1 MNTYVKAALAVAMS
15 ACSMSM
21 AIAQEN
27 VIHVGLNGDIR
38 STDPGVNRDDNTD
51 AVMMHI
57 VEGLVAFGE
66 DTRIAP
72 LLASAVDISPDGLRY
87 TFTLRDGVRF
97 QNGEVL
103 TADDVL
109 WTWQRYL
116 NPKTQWRCLT
126 EFNGRGAAK
135 VVEVLAPDPK
145 TVEFRLDQANGL
157 FLAAMARTDCAGSG
171 ILHPDSLAADGS
183 WRAPIGTGP
192 FTLGTW
198 QKGQYVE
205 LERFDGYTPR
215 AEAEVDGYTGN
226 KQAFVDKVRFEVI
239 PDSAS
244 AKAAL
249 LSGGVDVL
257 PDVTAMDAA
266 QLKQVKNLQVQVSPI
281 MTISGLLFQ
290 TRDPLLKD
298 VRIRRAVALSL
309 DYAQMVAALS
319 DGLSQVN
326 NSVIPTASPYYDA
339 TAHKGYAYDL
349 DQARRLLKE
358 AGYTGE
364 KIRMLVNKRYPQM
377 FDMGLLSQAMAQAA
391 GLNIEMETLEWGT
404 QLERYQS
411 GSYQMMSFSY
421 SGRFDAAQSYES
433 VIGDKQ
439 KEPRKVWD
447 SPQALALLRE
457 AQREVDPARRRP
469 LFDQL
474 HTLMLEEVP
483 MVVIY
488 NGTAIG
494 AMGKRVEGYRSWP
507 VAKPRLW
514 GVKLADTS
522 K

>member
-116 NPKTQWRCLT
+116 DPKTQWRCLA
-126 EFNGRGAAK
+126 EFDGRGAAK

-171 ILHPDSLAADGS
+171 ILHPDSLGADGS

-488 NGTAIG
+488 NGTAIS

>member
-1 MNTYVKAALAVAMS
+1 MNTYVKAALAVAML

-116 NPKTQWRCLT
+116 DPKTQWRCLA
-126 EFNGRGAAK
+126 EFDGRGAAK

-266 QLKQVKNLQVQVSPI
+266 QLKQVKNLQVKVSPI

>member
-116 NPKTQWRCLT
+116 DPKTQWRCLA
-126 EFNGRGAAK
+126 EFDGRGAAK

-364 KIRMLVNKRYPQM
+364 TIRMLVNKRYPQM

>member
-116 NPKTQWRCLT
+116 DPKTQWRCLA
-126 EFNGRGAAK
+126 EFDGRGAAK

-266 QLKQVKNLQVQVSPI
+266 QLIQVKNLQVQVSPI

>member
-51 AVMMHI
+51 AVRMHI

-116 NPKTQWRCLT
+116 DPKTQWRCLA
-126 EFNGRGAAK
+126 EFDGRGAAK

>member
-116 NPKTQWRCLT
+116 DPKTQWRCLA
-126 EFNGRGAAK
+126 EFDGRGAAK

-474 HTLMLEEVP
+474 HTLMLEEVQ

>member
-1 MNTYVKAALAVAMS
+1 VNHYVKAALAVAMS
-15 ACSMSM
+15 ACTFSM
-21 AIAQEN
+21 AVAQDS
-27 VIHVGLNGDIR
+27 VITVGLNGDIR

-57 VEGLVAFGE
+57 VEGLVAYRE
-66 DTRIAP
+66 DTSIAP
-72 LLASAVDISPDGLRY
+72 MLASAVAVSPDGLRY

-97 QNGEVL
+97 QNGQPL
-103 TADDVL
+103 TAREVQ

-116 NPKTQWRCLT
+116 DPKTQWRCLA
-126 EFNGRGAAK
+126 EFDGRGAAK
-135 VVEVLAPDPK
+135 IVDVSTPDAK
-145 TVEFRLDQANGL
+145 TVVFQLDQANGL
-157 FLAAMARTDCAGSG
+157 FLAAMARPDCAGSG
-171 ILHPDSLAADGS
+171 IVHPDSLAADGS

-192 FTLGTW
+192 FTLGKW

-205 LERFDGYTPR
+205 LDRFTGYTPR
-215 AEAEVDGYTGN
+215 GEVMPDGYTGN
-226 KQAFVDKVRFEVI
+226 KQVFVDKVRFAVI
-239 PDSAS
+239 PDPAS

-249 LSGGVDVL
+249 LSGGVDLL

-266 QLKQVKNLQVQVSPI
+266 QLKQVKGLHIQVSPI

-290 TRDPLLKD
+290 TRDPLLQD

-309 DYAQMVAALS
+309 DYVQMVAALS
-319 DGLSQVN
+319 DGLSVVN

-339 TAHKGYAYDL
+339 TAHQGYTHDL
-349 DQARRLLKE
+349 EEARRLLKE
-358 AGYTGE
+358 AGYNGQ

-377 FDMGLLSQAMAQAA
+377 FDMGLLSQAMAQAV
-391 GLNIEMETLEWGT
+391 GLNIDMETLEWGT

-411 GSYQMMSFSY
+411 GNYQMMSFSY
-421 SGRFDAAQSYES
+421 SGRFDAAQSFES
-433 VIGDKQ
+433 VIGDKD

-447 SPQALALLRE
+447 NPEALAILRQ
-457 AQREVDPARRRP
+457 AQREVDPAKRQP
-469 LFDQL
+469 LFDKL
-474 HTLMLEEVP
+474 HTLMLKDVP

-514 GVKLADTS
+514 GVKLVGNAQ
-522 K
+522 

>member
-116 NPKTQWRCLT
+116 DPKTQWRCLA
-126 EFNGRGAAK
+126 EFDGRGAAK

-266 QLKQVKNLQVQVSPI
+266 QLKQVKNLQVKVSPI

>member
-1 MNTYVKAALAVAMS
+1 MNSYVKTALAVAMS
-15 ACSMSM
+15 ACTFSM
-21 AIAQEN
+21 AVAQDK
-27 VIHVGLNGDIR
+27 VISVGLNGDIR

-57 VEGLVAFGE
+57 VEGLVAYRE
-66 DTRIAP
+66 DTSIAP
-72 LLASAVDISPDGLRY
+72 MLASAVAVSPDGLRY
-87 TFTLRDGVRF
+87 TFSLRDGVHF
-97 QNGEVL
+97 QNGQLL
-103 TADDVL
+103 TAKDVQ

-116 NPKTQWRCLT
+116 DPKTQWRCLA
-126 EFNGRGAAK
+126 EFDGRGAARIVD
-135 VVEVLAPDPK
+135 VVTPDPK
-145 TVEFRLDQANGL
+145 TVVFTLDQANGL
-157 FLAAMARTDCAGSG
+157 FLAAMARPDCAGSG

-183 WRAPIGTGP
+183 WHAPIGTGP
-192 FTLGTW
+192 FTLGKW

-205 LERFDGYTPR
+205 LDRFKQYTPR
-215 AEAEVDGYTGN
+215 AEAEADGYTGN

-249 LSGGVDVL
+249 LSGGVDLL

-266 QLKQVKNLQVQVSPI
+266 QLKQVKNLQIQVSPI

-319 DGLSQVN
+319 DGLSVVN
-326 NSVIPTASPYYDA
+326 NSVIPTASPYYDD
-339 TAHKGYAYDL
+339 TAHQGYNYNL
-349 DQARRLLKE
+349 DEARRLLKE
-358 AGYTGE
+358 AGYGGE

-377 FDMGLLSQAMAQAA
+377 FDMGLLSQAMTQAA

-404 QLERYQS
+404 QLERYQT

-447 SPQALALLRE
+447 NPEALAILRE
-457 AQREVDPARRRP
+457 AQREVDPAKRQP
-469 LFDQL
+469 LFDKL
-474 HTLMLEEVP
+474 HTLMLKDVP

-494 AMGKRVEGYRSWP
+494 AMGKRIEGYRSWP

>member
-116 NPKTQWRCLT
+116 DPKTQWRCLA
-126 EFNGRGAAK
+126 EFDGRGAAK

-488 NGTAIG
+488 NGTAIS

>member
-116 NPKTQWRCLT
+116 DPKTQWRCLA
-126 EFNGRGAAK
+126 EFDGRGAAK

>member
-116 NPKTQWRCLT
+116 DPKTQWRCLA
-126 EFNGRGAAK
+126 EFDGRGAAK

-171 ILHPDSLAADGS
+171 ILHPDSLGADGS

>member
-1 MNTYVKAALAVAMS
+1 MS

-116 NPKTQWRCLT
+116 DPKTQWRCLA
-126 EFNGRGAAK
+126 EFDGRGAAK

-171 ILHPDSLAADGS
+171 ILHPDSLGADGS

>member
-116 NPKTQWRCLT
+116 DPKTQWRCLA
-126 EFNGRGAAK
+126 EFDGRGAAK

-494 AMGKRVEGYRSWP
+494 AMGQRVEGYRSWP